1 MVQETDIKH
10 VDEHLKVKEG
20 IVQGPHGAEA
30 VVLSFEDDV
39 HVVEEIKK
47 NEMSVEGKHVKSTD
61 EISSALE
68 EGTSTSS
75 SRQHDHLEHRL

>member
-10 VDEHLKVKEG
+10 VDERLKVKEG

-47 NEMSVEGKHVKSTD
+47 NEMFVEGKHD